1 MLLLSFFVACAK
13 CFRFSSCSESMKKI
27 TPGPACGAPTK
38 VSGRIGY
45 TTDASTRD
53 RVPLRVRNQRSA
65 GPSPDDSRRI
75 VHPAPKEPLLGENG
89 PFGVRPFRGGS
100 AGPNPRLP
108 LLMRNAPLFQYF
120 SFPGNV
126 VIIPRCAGI
135 VNPYFFGDDRV
146 QQGAFPVYGRSR
158 CLHKKTPGSAESR
171 AGHRG
176 AGDHSP

>member
-1 MLLLSFFVACAK
+1 MLFLSFFVARAK
-13 CFRFSSCSESMKKI
+13 CFRFSSCPESMKKI
-27 TPGPACGAPTK
+27 TPGPACGASTK

-65 GPSPDDSRRI
+65 GLVPDDSRRI
-75 VHPAPKEPLLGENG
+75 IHPAPKEPPLGENG

-100 AGPNPRLP
+100 AGPNPCLP

-135 VNPYFFGDDRV
+135 VNPYFFGDKRV
-146 QQGAFPVYGRSR
+146 QQGRFRFMEGPAA
-158 CLHKKTPGSAESR
+158 CAKKRPAAR
-171 AGHRG
+171 NRVPG
-176 AGDHSP
+176 AGNHSP